1 MPFDPVEFL
10 LAERLLKKAQ
20 HFIGVEPLTRGDP
33 ARVNVSNPALV
44 TELLDLMYHTAPKW
58 VDRVIRVFDDMAAR
72 EKGDLVIPSDPERAK
87 GALLSWANNRMGPHI
102 PVVLGEVPPARSL
115 WQRIKSF
122 FDPYSVVVEQLKN
135 VRGDWIEQL
144 EDLSFRQPLPPNLS
158 AVGKSLARP
167 ETGGVAYNVGETD
180 STGVQNTGHL
190 FSGAKVNRWLLPVL
204 LHEYAHLLVPR
215 AKFQHFGH
223 NIAGRQ
229 FLNVEATNIAAS
241 HIIFAELAKEI
252 AQRGQN
258 PFSAQILGQLARD
271 LYNAHTR
278 YLRHLKK
285 TQKSHPH
292 DIPVSEESMKVA
304 LLPSLLGVPAGD
316 SPWWKLLS
324 HYAGEPAWGDPTE
337 SPRVARARVQLLNDL
352 AKLLFE
358 AADPQRAQNPTFV
371 DLLQGIQYA
380 KTLNPELRRLYEM
393 AAYGPNSLEE
403 LKTTLDAVAEK
414 YPHLK
419 PSKTLKELR
428 RAITPS
434 WFRLVSPEALF
445 NYPKWA
451 LRAAEG
457 PRK

>member
-10 LAERLLKKAQ
+10 LAGRLLKKAQ
-20 HFIGVEPLTRGDP
+20 HFIGLEPLTRGDP

-44 TELLDLMYHTAPKW
+44 TELLNLMYQTAPNW
-58 VDRVIRVFDDMAAR
+58 VDRVLNMFEEMADRERVGL
-72 EKGDLVIPSDPERAK
+72 EIPQKPERARN
-87 GALLSWANNRMGPHI
+87 ALLSWVNNHMGPHI

-122 FDPYSVVVEQLKN
+122 FDPYGVAVEQLKN

-144 EDLSFRQPLPPNLS
+144 EDLSFRQPMPPNLS
-158 AVGKSLARP
+158 AIGKGLTHP
-167 ETGGVAYNVGETD
+167 EVGGVAYNVGEAGL
-180 STGVQNTGHL
+180 TGVQDKGDL
-190 FSGAKVNRWLLPVL
+190 FAGAKVNRWLLPVL

-215 AKFQHFGH
+215 AKFLDHIH
-223 NIAGRQ
+223 NIAGRK

-241 HIIFAELAKEI
+241 HIIFAELAKEL

-271 LYNAHTR
+271 LYNIHTR
-278 YLRHLKK
+278 YLRHLQT
-285 TQKSHPH
+285 TQKSQPY
-292 DIPVSEESMKVA
+292 DIPVSESSMEVA

-324 HYAGEPAWGDPTE
+324 HYAGEPTWGEPTE
-337 SPRVARARVQLLNDL
+337 SPRVARARVQLLNNL
-352 AKLLFE
+352 AKLLVE
-358 AADPQRAQNPTFV
+358 AAEPERAQNLTFV
-371 DLLQGIQYA
+371 DLLQGLQYA

-393 AAYGPNSLEE
+393 AAYGPTSLEE

-414 YPHLK
+414 YPHLQ
-419 PSKTLKELR
+419 PSQTLKELR

-451 LRAAEG
+451 TRAAEG